1 MTNILEINNKEY
13 KIIDTKEKMTVPD
26 CVVWST
32 NKIWSWNW
40 ESKIY
45 LWQDN
50 EDTLNFFDK
59 WERWFTIKWVV
70 KKSDLLKYLED
81 IKEEYFNPQLPYWE
95 AYNIKQNK
103 ERITQKKLDLMS
115 DLWKKRFDE
124 VNKLDDYIYFDF
136 NDQPQIKWLR
146 VYVNSDSF
154 ILTLLRKLSLPNIT
168 YLSAIK
174 LEWKDWEEIF
184 YFRLFVDYFDE
195 YESLFIVEEENKI
208 LENSSI
214 DEVEKTQVVRARKGQ
229 WLYRKKLLEECPF
242 CPITMIWDDRLLI
255 ASHIKPWAKSELE
268 EKTDPKN
275 GFMLTPT
282 YDLLFDRWFITFTN
296 DKKIII
302 SPWLSKMTCSKLSIS
317 QEKKYPM
324 LPTEGR
330 ENYLEYHRNELFKS

>member
-1 MTNILEINNKEY
+1 MINKIEINNKEY

-26 CVVWST
+26 CVTWST
-32 NKIWSWNW
+32 NKIWSAHG

-45 LWQDN
+45 LWQNN
-50 EDTLNFFDK
+50 EETLNFFDK
-59 WERWFTIKWVV
+59 WQRWFSIKCIV

-81 IKEEYFNPQLPYWE
+81 IKEEYFNSKLPYWK

-103 ERITQKKLDLMS
+103 KRIIKKKLDLMS
-115 DLWKKRFDE
+115 DLWNKRYE
-124 VNKLDDYIYFDF
+124 KVKSLDDYIYFIFD
-136 NDQPQIKWLR
+136 DQPQIKWPR

-154 ILTLLRKLSLPNIT
+154 ILKLLRKLSLPNIT

-174 LEWKDWEEIF
+174 LEWEKWENIF

-195 YESLFIVEEENKI
+195 YESPYLIKEEKKVFENDF
-208 LENSSI
+208 I
-214 DEVEKTQVVRARKGQ
+214 DEKEKTQIVKARKWQ

-282 YDLLFDRWFITFTN
+282 YDLLFDRWYISFTD
-296 DKKIII
+296 DKKMII
-302 SPWLSKMTCSKLSIS
+302 SPWLSKMTCSKLNIS
-317 QEKKYPM
+317 PDKKYTM
-324 LPTEGR
+324 LPTEWR
-330 ENYLEYHRNELFKS
+330 ENYLEYHRKNLLKN